1 MENPASMAKDETA
14 PPHSSNQRDI
24 GDASPDIDR
33 DRPPWKRVFELLR
46 NRHGMCESLEPHS
59 YGIEK
64 KKEGEKRKERKRTEG
79 NMGEEQ
85 EGIERRG

>member
-1 MENPASMAKDETA
+1 MACVKG
-14 PPHSSNQRDI
+14 S
-24 GDASPDIDR
+24 
-33 DRPPWKRVFELLR
+33 LLR
-46 NRHGMCESLEPHS
+46 NRKKASLTESLEPHS

-85 EGIERRG
+85 EGTERRG

>member
-24 GDASPDIDR
+24 GDASPDLD
-33 DRPPWKRVFELLR
+33 
-46 NRHGMCESLEPHS
+46 RHGMCESLEPHS
-59 YGIEK
+59 HGIEK

-85 EGIERRG
+85 EGTERRG